1 MVISSS
7 AAASSSSPASFSVED
22 MISGSRKRRRSS
34 SSSAA
39 AWRTTMTKNKNED
52 EHHEHEQAHNT
63 STKKKKRKRKAV
75 VYFHPIVH
83 TVTYDKITDLE
94 TKHAVWYQAAELSAM
109 KDATK
114 TLAISYRT
122 RVERGEHQAVA
133 EDSTV
138 YRGVEAATSLRQTAK
153 LLANGVTL
161 YAQHHGGPAREVA
174 NLYAVT
180 AQWSTQLARLQA
192 LHDYVTV
199 YPPSHFTSPNRQN
212 KNHSNSKSTAF
223 VVLPPVSSLCP
234 PKSIVPLHLQYRIA
248 ATHQHKQQQH
258 HSTPQST
265 RTQSI
270 FIRTNQRTSHDN
282 CVITT

>member
-1 MVISSS
+1 
-7 AAASSSSPASFSVED
+7 
-22 MISGSRKRRRSS
+22 
-34 SSSAA
+34 
-39 AWRTTMTKNKNED
+39 MTKNKNED

-199 YPPSHFTSPNRQN
+199 YPPSHFTSPNHQN

-234 PKSIVPLHLQYRIA
+234 PKSIVPLHIQYRIA
-248 ATHQHKQQQH
+248 ATYQQKQQQQH
-258 HSTPQST
+258 HYAPPST
-265 RTQSI
+265 RTQSK
-270 FIRTNQRTSHDN
+270 FIRTNQRTAHDN
-282 CVITT
+282 CVITA